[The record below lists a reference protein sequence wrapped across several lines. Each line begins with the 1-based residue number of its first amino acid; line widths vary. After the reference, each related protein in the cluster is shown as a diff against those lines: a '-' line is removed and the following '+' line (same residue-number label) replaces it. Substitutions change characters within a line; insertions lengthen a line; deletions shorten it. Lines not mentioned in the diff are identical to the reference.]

1 MKVFIIGS
9 GGREHAL
16 AWVLRAGGQ
25 VKQLFSATTNA
36 GILKLTE
43 RAPVNAGDN
52 AADVHSLADY
62 AAREKMDL
70 VVVGPEQPLVDGL
83 VDALSARGIAAFGP
97 VQAAARLEG
106 SKVFAKDFM
115 TRHGIPTARF
125 VVADDAESAFKA
137 IADGS
142 FGFPVVIKADGLA
155 AGKGV
160 VVAANEA
167 EARQAIQDL
176 LVDRTLGTAGARLL
190 IEECLVGRELSYL
203 VFSDGKDFAAMPVAQ
218 DHKRAFDGDRGP
230 NTGGMGAFSTP
241 GLLDAQTEARIVREI
256 VVPSLEGA
264 RADGFP
270 FRGVLYCGVM
280 LTADGPMTLEYNVRF
295 GDPETQAILR
305 RLDSDFAELAF
316 AVARGELGRVTPSWS
331 DDVTTCV
338 VLASAG
344 YPGSYAVGK
353 TISGLEEAEQ
363 VESVVVLHA
372 GTRLNS
378 SGQVE
383 TAGGRVL
390 GVTARAQTLAG
401 ATARAYEAVGRIKF
415 EGMQFRRDIGSR

>member
-1 MKVFIIGS
+1 MKVFVVGS

-16 AWVLRAGGQ
+16 TWALRRSPQ
-25 VKQLFSATTNA
+25 VKQLFSATNNA
-36 GILKLTE
+36 GILKLTD
-43 RAPVNAGDN
+43 RATVNAG
-52 AADVHSLADY
+52 DVHSLADY
-62 AAREKMDL
+62 AAHEKMDL

-83 VDALSARGIAAFGP
+83 VDALAARGIAAFGP

-106 SKVFAKDFM
+106 SKVFAKEFM
-115 TRHGIPTARF
+115 TRHGIPTARS
-125 VVADDAESAFKA
+125 VVAEDEEAAFRA
-137 IADGS
+137 FIGGS

-160 VVAANEA
+160 IVAGDEA
-167 EARQAIQDL
+167 EARQAVQDL
-176 LVDRTLGTAGARLL
+176 LVDRKLGKAGARLL

-203 VFSDGKDFAAMPVAQ
+203 VFSDGRDFAAMPVAQ

-241 GLLDAQTEARIVREI
+241 GLLDAETEARIVREI

-270 FRGVLYCGVM
+270 FRGVLYCGLM
-280 LTADGPMTLEYNVRF
+280 LTADGPKALEYNVRF

-353 TISGLEEAEQ
+353 TISGLDDAGQ
-363 VESVVVLHA
+363 IESVVVLHA

-378 SGQVE
+378 SGDIE

-390 GVTARAQTLAG
+390 GVTARAETLAI
-401 ATARAYEAVGRIKF
+401 ATARAYEAAGKIKF